1 MVFDKEKIVK
11 IGMTVLG
18 LGLPLAANFVNGK
31 NQDAK
36 MEETI
41 EKKVAEALAAQAKES

>member
-1 MVFDKEKIVK
+1 MVFDKDKIVK

-18 LGLPLAANFVNGK
+18 IGLTLAANLVNGK
-31 NQDAK
+31 NQDVK